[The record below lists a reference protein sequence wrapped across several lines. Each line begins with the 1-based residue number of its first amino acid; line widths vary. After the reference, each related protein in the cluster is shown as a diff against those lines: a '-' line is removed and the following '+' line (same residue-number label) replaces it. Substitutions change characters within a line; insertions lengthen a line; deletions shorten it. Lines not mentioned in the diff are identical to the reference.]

1 MILNVVCTF
10 KKNKITIT
18 KKNGLEER
26 LIHTERRT
34 NKYIEQL
41 SCS

>member
-10 KKNKITIT
+10 KKNKE
-18 KKNGLEER
+18 NGLEER

-34 NKYIEQL
+34 IKYIEQL